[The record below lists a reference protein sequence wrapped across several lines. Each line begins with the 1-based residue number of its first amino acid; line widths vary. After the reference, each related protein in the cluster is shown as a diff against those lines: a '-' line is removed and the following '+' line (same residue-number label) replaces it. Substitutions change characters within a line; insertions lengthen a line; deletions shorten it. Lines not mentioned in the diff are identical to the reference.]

1 MQSMKFIIPPT
12 TIILTIHKNVIN
24 DIRSA
29 IFFPGRSWRYCNIN
43 GFYVSKIE
51 NIFIVWV
58 EAVDVGFYEG
68 KGWYESFRK
77 YLSFIDQIDHTSQK
91 SDIYIYFISKKKI
104 YQQKIYQIYKLVH
117 FLRVRSNFIFRKKYA
132 QK

>member
-29 IFFPGRSWRYCNIN
+29 IFFPGRSWRYCNVN
-43 GFYVSKIE
+43 WFYISEIE
-51 NIFIVWV
+51 NVLVVWV
-58 EAVDVGFYEG
+58 EAVDVGFYGG
-68 KGWYESFRK
+68 KGWYESLYHLLTKSTR
-77 YLSFIDQIDHTSQK
+77 DASQK